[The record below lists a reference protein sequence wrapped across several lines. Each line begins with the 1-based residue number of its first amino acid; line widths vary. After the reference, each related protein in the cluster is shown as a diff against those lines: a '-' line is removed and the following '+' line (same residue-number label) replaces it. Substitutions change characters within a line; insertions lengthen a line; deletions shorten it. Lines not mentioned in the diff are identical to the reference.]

1 MRKRDADWNGEGV
14 DAEVGAVVFA
24 AARVLRTLGATVV
37 NVRVPDT
44 VRAGTGLADD
54 WAANCAVEAAAA
66 HAATY
71 PARRDEYGPVLAS
84 VIESGRALSG
94 MDYQRILLRRAELRG
109 RMVAL
114 LQTVDLLLTPV
125 HPFAPLS
132 LAAVRTLGEQPA
144 LIAGLQRYTC
154 PFNLTGHPTLTL
166 PGGLSRQGLPIGF
179 QLVAPHLGEAMLVR
193 AGAAFQGATDWHR
206 QHPVN

>member
-94 MDYQRILLRRAELRG
+94 MDYQRIL
-109 RMVAL
+109 
-114 LQTVDLLLTPV
+114 
-125 HPFAPLS
+125 
-132 LAAVRTLGEQPA
+132 
-144 LIAGLQRYTC
+144 
-154 PFNLTGHPTLTL
+154 
-166 PGGLSRQGLPIGF
+166 
-179 QLVAPHLGEAMLVR
+179 
-193 AGAAFQGATDWHR
+193 
-206 QHPVN
+206 

>member
-132 LAAVRTLGEQPA
+132 LAAVGTLGEQPA

>member
-1 MRKRDADWNGEGV
+1 
-14 DAEVGAVVFA
+14 
-24 AARVLRTLGATVV
+24 
-37 NVRVPDT
+37 
-44 VRAGTGLADD
+44 
-54 WAANCAVEAAAA
+54 
-66 HAATY
+66 
-71 PARRDEYGPVLAS
+71 
-84 VIESGRALSG
+84 
-94 MDYQRILLRRAELRG
+94 
-109 RMVAL
+109 
-114 LQTVDLLLTPV
+114 V
-125 HPFAPLS
+125 HPYAPLS

-193 AGAAFQGATDWHR
+193 AGAAFQGATGWHR